1 MTFSNRREPSF
12 DGAYSPSHS
21 PTLAPSPGTAHPAP
35 HLGVGEAAAYQ
46 AGRASGLT
54 RVVSTAQIVGSL
66 LAVPLGLASGY
77 SMYRANFSPE
87 AACQSLRGNIIAML
101 DKSVDASTRRMLVR
115 RDIAAFEESCGA
127 VDPDAHAAFKALLA
141 LPPAP
146 VTAAVAPAPAP
157 KLRAALPAAEV
168 VRKVETKPETKTEP
182 KAEAKAE
189 PKAEP
194 KSEAKAEQR
203 DAGLSDTRWLAAV
216 RQAIVAHGP
225 AKADDADEAAPVA
238 AAKAEPVKPEQAK
251 AEPARVAPAK
261 IEPVKVETRLDQ
273 VPPKPVPVPVS
284 VPVSMPALL
293 PTHSEAIAASRPVPA
308 APPVQL
314 QPTWNVSGQAA
325 AAAPV
330 VDTPAA
336 VAATRDDHPV
346 PPASIPVS
354 APGNGEARP
363 SGQSRIG
370 SWIAEIPLVGRV
382 IEPRGN

>member
-1 MTFSNRREPSF
+1 
-12 DGAYSPSHS
+12 
-21 PTLAPSPGTAHPAP
+21 
-35 HLGVGEAAAYQ
+35 
-46 AGRASGLT
+46 
-54 RVVSTAQIVGSL
+54 
-66 LAVPLGLASGY
+66 
-77 SMYRANFSPE
+77 
-87 AACQSLRGNIIAML
+87 ML

-146 VTAAVAPAPAP
+146 VTATVVPTPAP

-168 VRKVETKPETKTEP
+168 VRKVETKTEP

-203 DAGLSDTRWLAAV
+203 PAATEAAQRDASLSDTRWLAAV

-225 AKADDADEAAPVA
+225 AKSEDADEAAPVA
-238 AAKAEPVKPEQAK
+238 AAKIEPVKI
-251 AEPARVAPAK
+251 EPVKVA
-261 IEPVKVETRLDQ
+261 PVKVETRLDQ
-273 VPPKPVPVPVS
+273 VPPKTVS
-284 VPVSMPALL
+284 VPVSMPAPL
-293 PTHSEAIAASRPVPA
+293 PAHNEAIAASRSAPVPA

-314 QPTWNVSGQAA
+314 QPTWNVSGQPATS
-325 AAAPV
+325 APV
-330 VDTPAA
+330 VEAPAA
-336 VAATRDDHPV
+336 VTMTRDDHPV

-354 APGNGEARP
+354 APGNGEAKP
-363 SGQSRIG
+363 SERSRIG

>member
-12 DGAYSPSHS
+12 DGAHS
-21 PTLAPSPGTAHPAP
+21 PVHSPMPAPSPGAAHAAP
-35 HLGVGEAAAYQ
+35 HLGIGEAAAHQ

-54 RVVSTAQIVGSL
+54 RVVSTMQIVGSL

-87 AACQSLRGNIIAML
+87 TTCQALRGNIIAML

-157 KLRAALPAAEV
+157 KLRAALPATEV
-168 VRKVETKPETKTEP
+168 VRKIETKPEIKPELEP
-182 KAEAKAE
+182 RPAVAEKPPVTAPAAEAV
-189 PKAEP
+189 
-194 KSEAKAEQR
+194 QR
-203 DAGLSDTRWLAAV
+203 DANLSDTRWLAAV
-216 RQAIVAHGP
+216 RQAIVAHQP

-238 AAKAEPVKPEQAK
+238 AAKIEPVK
-251 AEPARVAPAK
+251 VAPAK
-261 IEPVKVETRLDQ
+261 IEPAKVEPRLDQ
-273 VPPKPVPVPVS
+273 VLAKP
-284 VPVSMPALL
+284 
-293 PTHSEAIAASRPVPA
+293 AASPHTDTVAVSRPSPVPA

-314 QPTWNVSGQAA
+314 QPTWNVTGQPATST
-325 AAAPV
+325 PV
-330 VDTPAA
+330 TEAPAA
-336 VAATRDDHPV
+336 VTTARDDHPV

>member
-12 DGAYSPSHS
+12 DGAHSPPHSTSPSV
-21 PTLAPSPGTAHPAP
+21 AHAAP
-35 HLGVGEAAAYQ
+35 HLGVGEAAAHR
-46 AGRASGLT
+46 AVRASGLT
-54 RVVSTAQIVGSL
+54 RVVSTVQIVGSL

-87 AACQSLRGNIIAML
+87 TTCQTLRGNIIAML

-146 VTAAVAPAPAP
+146 VTATVVPAPAP

-168 VRKVETKPETKTEP
+168 ARKVETKTEIKTEP

-189 PKAEP
+189 PK
-194 KSEAKAEQR
+194 SEAKVEQR

-225 AKADDADEAAPVA
+225 AKSDNADYAAPIA
-238 AAKAEPVKPEQAK
+238 AAKIEPVKI
-251 AEPARVAPAK
+251 EPVKVAPAK
-261 IEPVKVETRLDQ
+261 IEPVKVEPRLDQ
-273 VPPKPVPVPVS
+273 VLPKPVTLS
-284 VPVSMPALL
+284 VTLPAAS
-293 PTHSEAIAASRPVPA
+293 PHTDTIAASRPAPVPA

-314 QPTWNVSGQAA
+314 QPTWNVSGQPATP
-325 AAAPV
+325 APV
-330 VDTPAA
+330 VEAPAA
-336 VAATRDDHPV
+336 VTMTRDDHPV

-354 APGNGEARP
+354 APGNGEAKP
-363 SGQSRIG
+363 SERSRMG

>member
-12 DGAYSPSHS
+12 DGAHS
-21 PTLAPSPGTAHPAP
+21 PVHSPMPAPSPGAAHAAP
-35 HLGVGEAAAYQ
+35 HLGIGEAAAHQ

-54 RVVSTAQIVGSL
+54 RVVSTMQIVGSL

-87 AACQSLRGNIIAML
+87 TTCQALRGNIIAML

-115 RDIAAFEESCGA
+115 RDIGAFEESCGA

-157 KLRAALPAAEV
+157 KLRAALPATEV
-168 VRKVETKPETKTEP
+168 VRKIETKPEIKPEPKAEAKIESKTEP
-182 KAEAKAE
+182 KAEPKIEPRPAVAE
-189 PKAEP
+189 KPPVTAPAAE
-194 KSEAKAEQR
+194 AVQR
-203 DAGLSDTRWLAAV
+203 DANLSDTRWLAAV
-216 RQAIVAHGP
+216 RQAIVAHQP

-238 AAKAEPVKPEQAK
+238 AAKIEPVK
-251 AEPARVAPAK
+251 VAPAK
-261 IEPVKVETRLDQ
+261 IEPAKVEPRLDQ
-273 VPPKPVPVPVS
+273 VLAKP
-284 VPVSMPALL
+284 
-293 PTHSEAIAASRPVPA
+293 AASPHTDTVAVSRPSPVPA

-314 QPTWNVSGQAA
+314 QPTWNVTGQPATST
-325 AAAPV
+325 PV
-330 VDTPAA
+330 TEAPAA
-336 VAATRDDHPV
+336 VTTARDDHPV